1 VKVIIN
7 RTYAPIPAP
16 RVRWYATLDEYQGG
30 DPIGYGATPGAAVD
44 DLMIEIDARLPD
56 GGEEVN
62 RN

>member
-1 VKVIIN
+1 
-7 RTYAPIPAP
+7 
-16 RVRWYATLDEYQGG
+16 LDEYQGG